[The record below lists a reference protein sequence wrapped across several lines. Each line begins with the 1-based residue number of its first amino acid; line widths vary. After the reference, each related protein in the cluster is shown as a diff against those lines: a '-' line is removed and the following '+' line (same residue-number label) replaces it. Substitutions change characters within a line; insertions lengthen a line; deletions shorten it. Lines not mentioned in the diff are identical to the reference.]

1 MRMRSGLIALV
12 LGVSLVACGDGGDPS
27 PSPTVTPGPTQ
38 TPAPTPVP
46 VLCNGGSQ
54 LCDRAYDEVAYATTH
69 NAYSNATDGFIGPN
83 QEFAVPRQLSDGI
96 RGLMLDAYILD
107 GEVVQYHGL
116 PDLGTY
122 PLVTTLNEI
131 REFMEA
137 NPREVV
143 TLIFESYVDGD
154 EIAGVFEEA
163 GLVDLAHSQ
172 STDAPWPT
180 LGEMIEDGK
189 RLVVFTDLDGGAR
202 DWYLPV
208 WDFAF
213 ETNYSFAEPEDL
225 SCDPNRG
232 NPENSLFILNHFLT
246 QTFGSE
252 ELAEQVNFNPLL
264 EDRIEECA
272 LRNDRL
278 PNFVTV
284 DFYNIGD
291 TLADVA
297 ALNE

>member
-1 MRMRSGLIALV
+1 MLMRNSLLALCTAMIV
-12 LGVSLVACGDGGDPS
+12 AACGDSGSPGPDPT
-27 PSPTVTPGPTQ
+27 PTPTPGPT
-38 TPAPTPVP
+38 PTPL
-46 VLCNGGSQ
+46 LCNGGSQ

-107 GEVVQYHGL
+107 GEVVQYHAL
-116 PDLGTY
+116 ADLGTY
-122 PLVTTLNEI
+122 PLLSTLTEI
-131 REFMEA
+131 REFLQA

-143 TLIFESYVDGD
+143 TIIFESYVDGD
-154 EIAGVFEEA
+154 DIADVFAEA
-163 GLVDLAHSQ
+163 GLVEYAHAQ
-172 STDAPWPT
+172 SLEDPWPT
-180 LGEMIEDGK
+180 LGEMIESGK

-213 ETNYSFAEPEDL
+213 ETPYSFSVPEDL
-225 SCDPNRG
+225 SCEPNRG

-246 QTFGSE
+246 QTLGSP
-252 ELAEQVNFNPLL
+252 ELAEQINFNPLL
-264 EDRIEECA
+264 GSRIEECM
-272 LRNDRL
+272 LRNDRMA
-278 PNFVTV
+278 NFVTV

-291 TLADVA
+291 TLVDVA